1 MGGLTLCWVLSKE
14 HQQPMNTVLPRIAIA
29 ALVAAS
35 AGLGDSGARSVS
47 ARLSG
52 LQETPAV
59 STPASGEFHGKIN
72 STDSELAYEI
82 EFSGLEGT
90 ITQSHIHFGQKSVA
104 GGIMIWLCGTATNP
118 GPAGTP
124 VCPQTGKVTGTI
136 TAANVI
142 GPAGQGIAAGE
153 FAEALRAV
161 RKGVA
166 YANVH
171 SSKYPAGE
179 IRGQIDGGGDDH

>member
-1 MGGLTLCWVLSKE
+1 MNTQITRLTLA
-14 HQQPMNTVLPRIAIA
+14 AI
-29 ALVAAS
+29 VAVS
-35 AGLGDSGARSVS
+35 AGLGDSGSRSVS

-59 STPASGEFHGKIN
+59 STTASGEFRGRIN
-72 STDSELAYEI
+72 NSDSELAYEL
-82 EFSGLEGT
+82 EYTGLEGT
-90 ITQSHIHFGQKSVA
+90 ITQAHIHFGQKSVA

-124 VCPQTGKVTGTI
+124 VCPQSGRVTGTV
-136 TAANVI
+136 TAANVV

-153 FAEALRAV
+153 FAEALRAI
-161 RKGVA
+161 RKGSA

-179 IRGQIDGGGDDH
+179 IRGQIDGGDDN

>member
-1 MGGLTLCWVLSKE
+1 MRYG
-14 HQQPMNTVLPRIAIA
+14 HQYW
-29 ALVAAS
+29 
-35 AGLGDSGARSVS
+35 SG
-47 ARLSG
+47 
-52 LQETPAV
+52 
-59 STPASGEFHGKIN
+59 
-72 STDSELAYEI
+72 
-82 EFSGLEGT
+82 
-90 ITQSHIHFGQKSVA
+90 
-104 GGIMIWLCGTATNP
+104 
-118 GPAGTP
+118 GTP

-179 IRGQIDGGGDDH
+179 IRGQIDGGGDDR

>member
-1 MGGLTLCWVLSKE
+1 MRTIPCTRILFAAIV
-14 HQQPMNTVLPRIAIA
+14 TVTT
-29 ALVAAS
+29 
-35 AGLGDSGARSVS
+35 GLGDSGSRNVG

-59 STPASGEFHGKIN
+59 STTASGEFRGRIN
-72 STDSELAYEI
+72 NSETELAYEI

-104 GGIMIWLCGTATNP
+104 GGIMIWLCGTGTNP
-118 GPAGTP
+118 GPGGTP
-124 VCPQTGKVTGTI
+124 VCPQSGKVTGTI

-142 GPAGQGIAAGE
+142 GPSGQGIAAGE
-153 FAEALRAV
+153 FAEALRAI
-161 RKGVA
+161 RRGVA

-171 SSKYPAGE
+171 SSKYPGGE
-179 IRGQIDGGGDDH
+179 IRGQIDGGDDH